1 MSNLINIQVPD
12 IGDYKNI
19 PVIEIFVKVGD
30 TVAVEDSLLTLESD
44 KATLDVPSSHAGIIK
59 EIKVKVGDK
68 ISEGSVVVVLEAST
82 TEAAPAS
89 VSAPPI
95 TTATATTSVPETQT
109 PTPAAQPTTP
119 TAPVTEALADIP
131 HDLSCE
137 MLVLG
142 AGPGG
147 YSAAFRAAD
156 LGMDVVLV
164 ERYATLGGVCLNV
177 GCIPSKALL
186 HSVAVMDE
194 ARHLSAHGI
203 SFAEPQIDIDKLR
216 DYKDSVVSKLTTGL
230 AGMAKM
236 RKVNVV
242 QGVGQ
247 FIDPHHLQVTTT
259 DGEGKQTSKTIRFKQ
274 AIIAAGSR
282 VVKLPFIP
290 EDPRIVDSTG
300 ALELR
305 QIQGKLPSKMLILG
319 GGIIGLEM
327 GTVYSSLGARLDVVE
342 MMDGLMQGADRDLVK
357 VWQKHNTHRFD
368 NIYTN
373 TKTVA
378 VEAREDGIY
387 VTFEKANDTSTAP
400 AEPQRYDMVLVAVGR
415 APNGLLIGAEHA
427 GVAVNERG
435 FINVDAQMRTNVPH
449 IFAIGD
455 IVGQP
460 MLAHKAVH
468 EAHVA
473 AESAHGE
480 KAFFD
485 VRQIPSVAYTDPEV
499 AWAGLTEEQA
509 KAQNIAIKKGV
520 FPWQASGRAIANGR
534 DEGFTKLI
542 FDATTGRILGG
553 GIVGTGA
560 GDLISEVCLA
570 IEMGAD
576 SIDIGKTIHP
586 HPTLGESI
594 GMAAEVADGHCT
606 DVPPVRKK

>member
-68 ISEGSVVVVLEAST
+68 ISEGSVVVVLEANT

-89 VSAPPI
+89 VSAPAI

-216 DYKDSVVSKLTTGL
+216 DY
-230 AGMAKM
+230 
-236 RKVNVV
+236 
-242 QGVGQ
+242 
-247 FIDPHHLQVTTT
+247 
-259 DGEGKQTSKTIRFKQ
+259 
-274 AIIAAGSR
+274 
-282 VVKLPFIP
+282 
-290 EDPRIVDSTG
+290 
-300 ALELR
+300 
-305 QIQGKLPSKMLILG
+305 
-319 GGIIGLEM
+319 
-327 GTVYSSLGARLDVVE
+327 
-342 MMDGLMQGADRDLVK
+342 
-357 VWQKHNTHRFD
+357 
-368 NIYTN
+368 
-373 TKTVA
+373 
-378 VEAREDGIY
+378 
-387 VTFEKANDTSTAP
+387 
-400 AEPQRYDMVLVAVGR
+400 
-415 APNGLLIGAEHA
+415 
-427 GVAVNERG
+427 
-435 FINVDAQMRTNVPH
+435 
-449 IFAIGD
+449 
-455 IVGQP
+455 
-460 MLAHKAVH
+460 
-468 EAHVA
+468 
-473 AESAHGE
+473 
-480 KAFFD
+480 
-485 VRQIPSVAYTDPEV
+485 
-499 AWAGLTEEQA
+499 
-509 KAQNIAIKKGV
+509 
-520 FPWQASGRAIANGR
+520 
-534 DEGFTKLI
+534 
-542 FDATTGRILGG
+542 
-553 GIVGTGA
+553 
-560 GDLISEVCLA
+560 
-570 IEMGAD
+570 
-576 SIDIGKTIHP
+576 
-586 HPTLGESI
+586 
-594 GMAAEVADGHCT
+594 
-606 DVPPVRKK
+606 